1 MMRAMDMMPPAPT
14 PWRPRPAIM
23 IGMLG
28 AAPARTEPAQKMTVA
43 TMKGPRRPSR
53 SESPPKI
60 GIMTVDASM

>member
-1 MMRAMDMMPPAPT
+1 MPPAPT